1 VSESNM
7 IEFCTSC
14 GHQGTLEDLKKRN
27 PMSLTCCPE
36 RKVVDLINYLIEHE
50 ALEQRVKELEK
61 RNEELENKKVDL
73 YEILLDS
80 FIEIL
85 KQHGVTEVCILNEFT
100 RSIENQCQQ
109 ALPPADKEEVCE
121 KPIKRFKVTP
131 CGQCC
136 GYLPC
141 ENCIQEEIKEVAK

>member
-1 VSESNM
+1 VKQISEEVLYARRAGASHTVSGELAN
-7 IEFCTSC
+7 
-14 GHQGTLEDLKKRN
+14 LDNLKECN
-27 PMSLTCCPE
+27 CS
-36 RKVVDLINYLIEHE
+36 
-50 ALEQRVKELEK
+50 ALAHRVGELEK

-109 ALPPADKEEVCE
+109 ALPPLLTR
-121 KPIKRFKVTP
+121 KRCVGVVVGEYTMT
-131 CGQCC
+131 
-136 GYLPC
+136 
-141 ENCIQEEIKEVAK
+141 